1 MTTSVSATS
10 FGASPRDNLAPLP
23 VPFSLRLKL
32 LLGPLVG
39 WACGCLLVAMVS
51 LLASEES
58 DVLETSLLFGLVGL
72 ASGVV
77 GQLPLVCWRMFE
89 IDKLA
94 SVLLIG
100 IALRGGVATIG
111 SIGIIKWGIAE
122 SGVAILSF
130 VAWYALILIADLFVI
145 IRYINRLAPTP
156 TANTTNLVGGKR
168 SS

>member
-1 MTTSVSATS
+1 VVAIFGVISSAESV
-10 FGASPRDNLAPLP
+10 
-23 VPFSLRLKL
+23 
-32 LLGPLVG
+32 
-39 WACGCLLVAMVS
+39 
-51 LLASEES
+51 
-58 DVLETSLLFGLVGL
+58 VLETSMLFGLAGL

-89 IDKLA
+89 IEKLA

-122 SGVAILSF
+122 SGVVILSF

-156 TANTTNLVGGKR
+156 TAKPLNLVGGKR